1 MSTVA
6 LTGLINYLCDTLT
19 TVDMR
24 HVADSLNQYA
34 DKHEQPLPQY
44 TKEELLARAEAGR
57 LGIAKGEYIEFDDMM
72 RELEEDMEADEKDT
86 NYEQLYRQAV

>member
-6 LTGLINYLCDTLT
+6 LNGLINYLCGTLS

-24 HVADSLNQYA
+24 LVAESLNKYA
-34 DKHEQPLPQY
+34 DRQEQPLPQY

-57 LGIAKGEYIEFDDMM
+57 IGIANGEYIEFDDMM